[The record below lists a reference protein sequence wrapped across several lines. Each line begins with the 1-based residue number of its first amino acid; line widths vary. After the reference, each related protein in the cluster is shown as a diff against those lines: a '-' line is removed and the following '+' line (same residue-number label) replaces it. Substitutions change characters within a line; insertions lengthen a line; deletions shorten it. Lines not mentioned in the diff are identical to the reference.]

1 MRMEDMVIVSVD
13 DHIVEG
19 PGIFKG
25 HLPQKWQAF
34 APQCVKSPT
43 GEFNWI
49 FEGRP
54 GVNFALNAVAGRPK
68 EELGFEPNSFEHIRK
83 GCYDPTARLDD
94 MNVNG
99 IFAGVNFPTFP
110 GFALERFQTAKD
122 KELATAL
129 IKAYNDWHIDELCAT
144 DRDRFIPIV
153 SLPYYN
159 IDEAVA
165 ELKRCVAKGART
177 ITMPSIPQLLGLPT
191 IHSEYWAPL
200 WSALSEMDIP
210 LSLHISALEGTGSQ
224 HLSPDSPVGAFMNKV
239 SMASQAVFSEWLWSD
254 MMHDYPKLKIILSE
268 GGIGW
273 LPYFLERADLVDK
286 NHGPWMGKDWYGKK
300 PSEVFRE
307 HFISCFIQD
316 EAGVRDRDLIGIDNI
331 TFENDYPHA
340 DITWPYTPEQLWNG
354 EFQRGTIGDEA
365 IDKITHKNALRVYKW
380 DAVDRLGRDKCNVG
394 ALRELGRNVD
404 LTPISGG
411 GKPPRDHTGQVR
423 ARDIMKLF
431 PSNLMDPLE
440 AERRARS
447 NAGP

>member
-1 MRMEDMVIVSVD
+1 VRED
-13 DHIVEG
+13 
-19 PGIFKG
+19 
-25 HLPQKWQAF
+25 
-34 APQCVKSPT
+34 T
-43 GEFNWI
+43 GEFNWY
-49 FEGRP
+49 FEGRR

-83 GCYDPTARLDD
+83 GCYDATARLDD

-122 KELATAL
+122 KTLATAL

-144 DRDRFIPIV
+144 APDRFIPMAC
-153 SLPYYN
+153 LPYY
-159 IDEAVA
+159 DVGEAVA
-165 ELKRCVAKGART
+165 ELTRCVDKGART

-191 IHSEYWAPL
+191 IHDAAWQPL
-200 WSALSEMDIP
+200 WLALNDMGIP
-210 LSLHISALEGTGSQ
+210 LSLHISALDGTGSE
-224 HLSPDSPVGAFMNKV
+224 HLSPDSPMGAFLTKV
-239 SMASQAVFSEWLWSD
+239 GMASQAVFSEWLWSD
-254 MMHDYPKLKIILSE
+254 MVHEYPNLKIVLSE

-286 NHGPWMGKDWYGKK
+286 NHGPWMGHDWRGKK
-300 PSEVFRE
+300 PSQVYRE

-316 EAGVRDRDLIGIDNI
+316 EAGVRERDRIGVDTI

-340 DITWPYTPEQLWNG
+340 DITWPFTPEQLWNG
-354 EFQRGTIGDEA
+354 EFQGGAIGQLA
-365 IDKITHKNALRVYKW
+365 IDKITHQNALALYRW
-380 DAVDRLGRDKCNVG
+380 DAVERLGREECCVR

-411 GKPPRDHTGQVR
+411 GNPPRDHPGQVR

-431 PSNLMDPLE
+431 PANLMDPLQAQRE
-440 AERRARS
+440 KAKA
-447 NAGP
+447 